1 MVLNSLAEDASWLC
15 SRGVLKRGLQIWFSF
30 SLASKLVV
38 LLLSRIIIDSSA
50 FLLVVCSSCIL
61 TLADSQSPLCPL
73 SYARTAI
80 QFFSSRLQTTYWCS
94 FNLILRF
101 LPVSP
106 RLSNADAVVVR
117 TGYFVHYTFLLVFW
131 NLRLDS
137 HEQLS

>member
-1 MVLNSLAEDASWLC
+1 MVLSSLAEEASWLC

-38 LLLSRIIIDSSA
+38 LLLSRIIDSST
-50 FLLVVCSSCIL
+50 FLLVVFSSCIL

-73 SYARTAI
+73 SYTRTAI

-131 NLRLDS
+131 NLGLDS